1 MPPVDK
7 TKSAATAAAEQAAAE
22 KVAAEKVAAEK
33 VAAEKVAAAAKSL
46 ARSVTLTAAEVAK
59 AVKREVPVVDKDGKA
74 TGETKAVSVGVDE
87 VFAWSLRGDA
97 VTVVTTDGQKLVG
110 SL

>member
-7 TKSAATAAAEQAAAE
+7 TKSAA
-22 KVAAEKVAAEK
+22 
-33 VAAEKVAAAAKSL
+33 AAAADTNKPENTN
-46 ARSVTLTAAEVAK
+46 AVTLTAAEAAK